1 MSGFFIINIKLFI
14 LSLLAIQ
21 SFMPRAYAFDANDLN
36 RDYSTSKDQEDDQN
50 SLIKPL
56 LIIGV
61 PVAALAYF
69 LIFHKGE
76 SASLHIPNQSQDIL
90 HIPTFKEL
98 KNLDSS
104 SEILNFLRSQI
115 ERTRL
120 IADHVSK
127 QYKEPKPAYYMDIPD
142 LYRNFVREMRGE
154 QTEKYSQIPNIT
166 DFQYLGFS
174 KHVGCLKDLE
184 INGEKYYAR
193 SLEGENCHNAGG
205 LQALAAYQLQE
216 ALREVEP
223 DLYSLI
229 AKTFL
234 AKLEEEIVVLQEAL
248 SEEPIQNNNT
258 QRLIHGDRN
267 THAMQDVLKFY
278 KSHEDKF
285 LESIL
290 VMQGL
295 AYLVGDTDLEPRNIR
310 LHDDGFKNFDYSV
323 AFDPDVLTGFMYS
336 LEDLLEEDEYIFQ
349 LNPFGR
355 VLPLQYSDTF
365 MRALMKFDDDKIQK
379 LLRPYMT
386 QDMINGVK
394 IRRAMMLLDYASR
407 QNAQ

>member
-1 MSGFFIINIKLFI
+1 MLNMKLFV

-21 SFMPRAYAFDANDLN
+21 SFMPRAYALDANDLN
-36 RDYSTSKDQEDDQN
+36 RDYSTSKDQEDDQH
-50 SLIKPL
+50 SWIEPL

-76 SASLHIPNQSQDIL
+76 SPSLHIPNQSQDIL

-98 KNLDSS
+98 ENLDSS
-104 SEILNFLRSQI
+104 PEILRFLKSQI
-115 ERTRL
+115 TRTRL
-120 IADHVSK
+120 IAKHVSK
-127 QYKEPKPAYYMDIPD
+127 QYPEPDHYFHILDVYG
-142 LYRNFVREMRGE
+142 RFVRNMMTE
-154 QTEKYSQIPNIT
+154 QPAKYSQIPNIQS
-166 DFQYLGFS
+166 FKYLGFS
-174 KHVGCLKDLE
+174 KHLDYLRDLE
-184 INGEKYYAR
+184 INGKKYYSR
-193 SLEGENCHNAGG
+193 SLEGENCHLAGG
-205 LQALAAYQLQE
+205 LQALAAYLLQE

-229 AKTFL
+229 PKTFL
-234 AKLEEEIVVLQEAL
+234 AKLEGKIVVLQEAL
-248 SEEPIQNNNT
+248 SEVPIHNNNT
-258 QRLIHGDRN
+258 SMNVKNDNSIHR
-267 THAMQDVLKFY
+267 MQQVLQYF

-295 AYLVGDTDLEPRNIR
+295 AYFVGDRDLEPRNVR

-323 AFDPDVLTGFMYS
+323 AFDPDALSGIMWCFS
-336 LEDLLEEDEYIFQ
+336 SIEDLSEDDEYIFQ

-355 VLPLQYSDTF
+355 LLPSQYSDTF
-365 MRALMKFDDDKIQK
+365 MRALKKFDNNKIQK
-379 LLRPYMT
+379 LLRSYMT
-386 QDMINGVK
+386 QDMVDGVK
-394 IRRAMMLLDYASR
+394 IRRAMMLLDYESR